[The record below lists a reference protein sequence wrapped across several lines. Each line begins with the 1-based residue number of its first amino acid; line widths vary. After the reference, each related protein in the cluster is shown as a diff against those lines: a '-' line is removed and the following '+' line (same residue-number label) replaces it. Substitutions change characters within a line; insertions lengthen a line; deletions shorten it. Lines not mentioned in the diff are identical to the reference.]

1 MITLKIKEAGHTIA
15 IPGLKVARSPVNL
28 DISKLD
34 IRVVS
39 MYLKQSGIE
48 KYEIVAQTP
57 EGEKET
63 YTHKDF
69 DVVDKRQSTPK
80 KTNVDNKI
88 NKLEYMMELLL
99 ARELD
104 KSDPDSEQIN
114 NKLDKLEKLV
124 KSGVQVVD
132 KSPARRAILK
142 GDEPEIEELDSFI
155 PEVDISD
162 MKLSSDNIK
171 TVKNDSGGAAD
182 AADMLSGLIRGSK

>member
-15 IPGLKVARSPVNL
+15 IPGLKVTRSPANL

-39 MYLKQSGIE
+39 MYLKTSGIE
-48 KYEIVAQTP
+48 KYEIVAESP
-57 EGEKET
+57 KGDKET

-69 DVVDKRQSTPK
+69 DVIEKRQSVPK
-80 KTNVDNKI
+80 QTNVDNKI
-88 NKLEYMMELLL
+88 NKLEKMMELLL
-99 ARELD
+99 ARELG

-114 NKLDKLEKLV
+114 NKLDKIEKLFKGGTKV
-124 KSGVQVVD
+124 VYKSSENKRG
-132 KSPARRAILK
+132 
-142 GDEPEIEELDSFI
+142 EPEIEDLDSFI

-171 TVKNDSGGAAD
+171 KVKQDSGAAD
-182 AADMLSGLIRGSK
+182 AADALSGLLRRG